1 MRPQAA
7 RRAEVS
13 VDLGDAAVW
22 YIAFVISTTCHEA
35 AHALAAY
42 LGGDST
48 AYEGGQVSLNP
59 LPHMQREPIGMVV
72 VPLVSLFSSGFT
84 FGWASTPYDPV
95 WEQRYPRRAAWMAAA
110 GPGAN
115 LLIAVLC
122 LVALRI
128 GLELGTFDTP
138 ASVTRSFLVSG
149 DTPFAENLG
158 RFLGLMLVLNATLC
172 LFNLLPVP
180 PLDGA
185 SVLGL
190 VLPEETVVRFKET
203 LASGGIGSVA
213 LLLCFFFFGDLV
225 GGPLWRGIVELV
237 HPNTYTFG

>member
-1 MRPQAA
+1 LLNPA
-7 RRAEVS
+7 
-13 VDLGDAAVW
+13 DAAVW

-72 VPLVSLFSSGFT
+72 VPLVSLFTSGFS
-84 FGWASTPYDPV
+84 FGWASTPYDPF
-95 WEQRYPRRAAWMAAA
+95 WEQRYPKRAAWMAAA

-115 LLIAVLC
+115 LLIALLC
-122 LVALRI
+122 LIALRI
-128 GLELGTFDTP
+128 GLELDAFDSPET
-138 ASVTRSFLVSG
+138 VHRSFLVSG
-149 DTPFAENLG
+149 ETPFAENLG
-158 RFLGLMLVLNATLC
+158 RFLGILLVLNATLC
-172 LFNLLPVP
+172 VFNLLPVP

-190 VLPEETVVRFKET
+190 FLPEDTATRVKEA
-203 LASGGIGSVA
+203 LASGGLGSM
-213 LLLCFFFFGDLV
+213 LLLLAFFFFGDLV
-225 GGPLWRGIVELV
+225 GGPLWRMIVELV
-237 HPNTYTFG
+237 HPDLYRFG